1 MYYRARILVV
11 DDEPSICSALR
22 RLLTSCGYDVTTA
35 YSGEDAQTKLMT
47 EHFDVMMLDLWLK
60 DVRGDVVYHIAMG
73 AQSHLRHTT
82 IFLTGDLTEKAR
94 NLVDP
99 TGCFLLTKPWLE
111 SDLLEAIQSRAPRT
125 HSASA

>member
-22 RLLTSCGYDVTTA
+22 RLLKSYGYDVTTV

-47 EHFDVMMLDLWLK
+47 EHFDIMMLDLWLK

-73 AQSHLRHTT
+73 AQSHLRNATV
-82 IFLTGDLTEKAR
+82 FLTGDLTEKAQK
-94 NLVDP
+94 LVSP
-99 TGCFLLTKPWLE
+99 TGCELLMKPWLE
-111 SDLLEAIQSRAPRT
+111 SDLLRAIESVVPRT
-125 HSASA
+125 QSASA